1 METPDT
7 DMLPHIMIYLTGTS
21 AFEFWTC
28 SNVRTRVR
36 VPALRRVSEL
46 ADCPAT
52 LCESAAHTLETIPC
66 RFSRPELLVPDSS
79 FRVQR
84 SRFTYHVMSRGIPRD
99 SFLRISDKV
108 CIACPALTLVQ
119 VSKHLSIPHLVQAT
133 CEMEG
138 SYLRMPRENG
148 GMIDELEPLVTTSE
162 IRTMI
167 EATRG
172 LFKSERLKKA
182 LAFVEP
188 GSASPKETELFLLLC
203 LTKRRGG
210 AAIGN
215 WELNPSLSVPIEY
228 RKYLGKSSVRPDVFN
243 RNKRIDLEY
252 VSYSD
257 HDARGTGHEDSKR
270 TNVLRAMGIE
280 VIPVHP
286 EDIAHASGFE
296 NIVRQTREALG
307 LSYRR
312 TSEEGLAARE
322 RLMDELR
329 MMPPIGYR

>member
-1 METPDT
+1 
-7 DMLPHIMIYLTGTS
+7 MIYLEGTS

-36 VPALRRVSEL
+36 VSTLHRVSEL

-66 RFSRPELLVPDSS
+66 RFTKPELLVPDSS

-84 SRFTYHVMSRGIPRD
+84 SRFTYHVMSREIPRD
-99 SFLRISDKV
+99 SFLRISDRV
-108 CIACPALTLVQ
+108 CVASPALTLVQ
-119 VSKHLSIPHLVQAT
+119 VSKRLSIPHLAQVT

-138 SYLRMPRENG
+138 SCLRMPGEDG
-148 GMIDELEPLVTTSE
+148 GMIDGLEPLVTTPE
-162 IRTMI
+162 IRAMI

-172 LFKSERLKKA
+172 LFKSERLERA

-210 AAIGN
+210 AAIGD
-215 WELNPSLSVPIEY
+215 WELNPSLTVPIEY
-228 RKYLGKSSVRPDVFN
+228 RKYLGKSTVRPDVFN
-243 RNKRIDLEY
+243 KDKRVDLEY

-257 HDARGTGHEDSKR
+257 HDARSTGHEDSKR

-286 EDIAHASGFE
+286 EDIAHAAPFE
-296 NIVRQTREALG
+296 NIVRQTKEALG
-307 LSYRR
+307 LPYRR
-312 TSEEGLAARE
+312 TSEEGLAARQ
-322 RLMDELR
+322 RLMAELR